1 MLLDKH
7 VAKMLLANF
16 FTSSAVGIAAILI
29 PWVLLKELS
38 SQFFSVIATLTIFI
52 TIAVMPWIGKGVDLF
67 QRKNVLTSTA
77 TILGIFFT
85 LLYIT
90 PNDGLLLSTLL
101 LIAYVLKQLHFSI
114 FYTARSAMAQY
125 LVNKEYFARINS
137 WLEIEYQLAAFTAGG
152 LSIFLLD
159 YVSIQTILLICGI
172 SLLIAALIFQTLP
185 KGSTST
191 TTKHNN
197 TDYKP
202 PANSHI
208 IIILFLS
215 GNIPFI
221 CVMLLNIIRPI
232 YISDILLAEP
242 AILAYSS
249 LFYTVGAVFGGFVS
263 GKFLNYQRAFILLIC
278 AGIGFFLSTAMLINF
293 TGITLFYVASAG
305 WGLFNGLSR
314 IASQTIIMHY
324 IPNQFIGR
332 FIAQAQRV
340 VLFMRA
346 SIISVYTVLF
356 LYIDY
361 RYSFIFLSLVSIA
374 GPLLFICHI
383 YLKKRATTEQ
393 PQLMS

>member
-38 SQFFSVIATLTIFI
+38 SQIFSVIATLTIFI

-185 KGSTST
+185 KVSTPT

-202 PANSHI
+202 PTNSHI

-232 YISDILLAEP
+232 YISDILLAER

-263 GKFLNYQRAFILLIC
+263 GKFLNYQRAFILTRC
-278 AGIGFFLSTAMLINF
+278 STF
-293 TGITLFYVASAG
+293 
-305 WGLFNGLSR
+305 
-314 IASQTIIMHY
+314 
-324 IPNQFIGR
+324 
-332 FIAQAQRV
+332 
-340 VLFMRA
+340 
-346 SIISVYTVLF
+346 
-356 LYIDY
+356 
-361 RYSFIFLSLVSIA
+361 
-374 GPLLFICHI
+374 
-383 YLKKRATTEQ
+383 
-393 PQLMS
+393 